1 MKISNSTKLTIVAF
15 AASFGLAAVTAAD
28 DAASKLPPASTKSGV
43 TYTADIKP
51 LLDASCAKCHSGD
64 KPKAKLKLDSLEN
77 ALKGGRDGK
86 VIIAGDS
93 AKSPLVLSAA
103 HLTGDKDLWMPP
115 KKFQNKFPPLTPDQI
130 GLVRAWIDQGAK

>member
-1 MKISNSTKLTIVAF
+1 MNPIKLTAVAF
-15 AASFGLAAVTAAD
+15 AATFGLAAVASAD
-28 DAASKLPPASTKSGV
+28 DAAGKLPPASTKQGV
-43 TYTADIKP
+43 TYATDIKP
-51 LLDASCAKCHSGD
+51 ILDISCAKCHSGD

-77 ALKGGRDGK
+77 ALKGGKDGK

-103 HLTGDKDLWMPP
+103 HLTGDKTLWMPP
-115 KKFQNKFPPLTPDQI
+115 PHNKANIGPLTTDQI